1 MPDWITHVLVA
12 WSLATILGF
21 RFKQF
26 SQNNVAIVMLGALIP
41 DIYKVTLVLESFG
54 INVQGFLSP
63 IHLPV
68 GSLLIA
74 AIISLFFIEKRL
86 IFLFLAIGIGTHYA
100 LDLLLFSGG
109 MEIFYPFSTLKFQIG
124 IISVTDFSITILS
137 IILASIVFLV
147 YKIVNKKYSN
157 LDGNINK

>member
-124 IISVTDFSITILS
+124 IISVTDLHITILS

-147 YKIVNKKYSN
+147 YKKFNKNNSN
-157 LDGNINK
+157 LDGNYK

>member
-124 IISVTDFSITILS
+124 IISVTDFNITILS